1 MTDFAPYQDLRERFR
16 EIALVGGA
24 SSLLSWDQDT
34 YMPPKAAAC
43 RADQLACLSGW
54 RHRLAVAPEVNDWI
68 KACEDHGFPAGSKEA
83 ANTREWRRDYDREAK
98 LPQKLVE
105 DFERTSSLARMAWM
119 TAREKSEFPIFAP
132 HLTKLLA
139 LSREKA
145 TLWGY
150 EDSMYDALL
159 DGYEPGVRAAQ
170 LRSLFADLRPAI
182 VALLGPAAER
192 SATTPGDVLSGDY
205 PVAGQQ
211 ALNQEVASAIGFDF
225 EAGRIDTTAHPFCAS
240 PGVGD
245 VRLTTRYNAN
255 DFSVSLYGVMHETGH
270 GLYDQGLPEGDF
282 GTPAGEAASL
292 GIHESQSRLWEN
304 KVGCAP
310 PFWEH
315 WLPKA
320 ARHLPDLARFSP
332 AEITSALNRVS
343 PSFIRVE
350 ADEVTYDLHIILRFE
365 LELRLLEGD
374 LAVADL
380 PGAWNEEFEK
390 MFSLRVP
397 DDARGCLQDIHWSL
411 GIFGYF
417 PTYTLGNLNSAQ
429 LFAAARKQV
438 ADLDGQLAQGSYRG
452 LLDWLRANVHAHG
465 RCLRPQELME
475 RATGETTQISHHVE
489 YLRRKLGAIGQPA

>member
-1 MTDFAPYQDLRERFR
+1 MTDFTPYQELRERFR

-34 YMPPKAAAC
+34 YMPPKAAPF

-68 KACEDHGFPAGSKEA
+68 KACEDHGYPAGSKEA

-98 LPQKLVE
+98 LPQALVE
-105 DFERTSSLARMAWM
+105 DFERTSSLARMAWVD
-119 TAREKSEFPIFAP
+119 AREKSEFPIFEP
-132 HLTKLLA
+132 HLVKLLA
-139 LSREKA
+139 LTREKA
-145 TLWGY
+145 NHWGY
-150 EDSMYDALL
+150 EESIYDALL
-159 DGYEPGVRAAQ
+159 EGYEPGARASQVRA
-170 LRSLFADLRPAI
+170 LFAELRPAVVAI
-182 VALLGPAAER
+182 VGPAAER
-192 SATTPGDVLSGDY
+192 GARTPGNLLSGDY
-205 PVAGQQ
+205 PIAGQQ
-211 ALNQEVASAIGFDF
+211 AFNREVADAIGFDF

-240 PGVGD
+240 PGLRD
-245 VRLTTRYNAN
+245 TRLTTRYDRN
-255 DFSVSLYGVMHETGH
+255 DFSISLYGVLHEAGH

-282 GTPAGEAASL
+282 GAPAGEAVSL

-310 PFWEH
+310 AFWEH
-315 WLPKA
+315 WLPAA
-320 ARHLPDLARFSP
+320 ARHLPDLTRFSP
-332 AEITSALNRVS
+332 AEITAALNRVS

-374 LAVADL
+374 LAIADL

-390 MFSLRVP
+390 MFGLRVP

-438 ADLDGQLAQGSYRG
+438 AGLDAQLAQGTYSG

-465 RCLRPQELME
+465 RCLRPQELMQ
-475 RATGETTQISHHVE
+475 RATGEPTRISRHVE
-489 YLRRKLGAIGQPA
+489 YLREKLGPR